1 MPEITK
7 SGAKLWKITEI
18 DKSSVDNLSF
28 IRRIMSLLRVVV
40 GDLYGNHHHWYV
52 GMEQQPVGERRIE
65 QACKDVLLLVGYGD
79 EVDGLSLLDGVE
91 VLDDR
96 AEREVGHGKCESRIV

>member
-1 MPEITK
+1 MLIITQYSKLHVLPEITK

-28 IRRIMSLLRVVV
+28 IRRIMSLLRVWA
-40 GDLYGNHHHWYV
+40 GDLYGNHHHGDV

-65 QACKDVLLLVGYGD
+65 QARKDVFLFVGYSN
-79 EVDGLSLLDGVE
+79 EVDGLSLLDCVE
-91 VLDDR
+91 VLDD
-96 AEREVGHGKCESRIV
+96 